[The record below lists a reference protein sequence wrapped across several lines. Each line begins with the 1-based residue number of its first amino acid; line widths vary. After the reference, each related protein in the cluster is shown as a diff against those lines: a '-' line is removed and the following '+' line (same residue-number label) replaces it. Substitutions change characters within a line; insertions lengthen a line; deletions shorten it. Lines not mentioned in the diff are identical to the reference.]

1 MISCHVLYLNTIHTQ
16 IIIPSLV
23 CASVNVYTCTTG
35 SYKFC
40 DIEISGKLLN
50 KLYAV
55 CKNLICTKNM
65 ILSHAMND
73 LTKMCGYN
81 MVRVNELRLIV
92 HVCTRVVDII
102 LKT

>member
-1 MISCHVLYLNTIHTQ
+1 MQVLTYICVQLGTTSFVILR
-16 IIIPSLV
+16 LV
-23 CASVNVYTCTTG
+23 
-35 SYKFC
+35 
-40 DIEISGKLLN
+40 GKLLN

>member
-16 IIIPSLV
+16 IIISSLV
-23 CASVNVYTCTTG
+23 CASVNVHTCTTG
-35 SYKFC
+35 NYKFC
-40 DIEISGKLLN
+40 DIEISGN

-55 CKNLICTKNM
+55 CKNLICMKNM

-73 LTKMCGYN
+73 LTKMCVYN

>member
-16 IIIPSLV
+16 IIISSLV

-40 DIEISGKLLN
+40 DIEISWK
-50 KLYAV
+50 K
-55 CKNLICTKNM
+55 TM
-65 ILSHAMND
+65 ILSHD
-73 LTKMCGYN
+73 LTKMCVYN

-92 HVCTRVVDII
+92 HVYTRVVDII

>member
-1 MISCHVLYLNTIHTQ
+1 MLTYIRVQLGATSFGVLR
-16 IIIPSLV
+16 LV
-23 CASVNVYTCTTG
+23 
-35 SYKFC
+35 
-40 DIEISGKLLN
+40 GKLLN

-92 HVCTRVVDII
+92 HVYTRVVDII